1 MWVTDGGNNRANWS
15 NAHYDQLIREA
26 SETADSAK
34 RFECFQKAEAI
45 LMKELPILPIYFYRS
60 KSLIQ
65 PSVKG
70 WNPTLLDHHPY
81 KHIYLE
87 APTGE

>member
-1 MWVTDGGNNRANWS
+1 M
-15 NAHYDQLIREA
+15 DQTQRLELFER
-26 SETADSAK
+26 SET
-34 RFECFQKAEAI
+34 I
-45 LMKELPILPIYFYRS
+45 LMNELPIIPLLFLPS

-70 WNPTLLDHHPY
+70 WKPSILDHHPY

-87 APTGE
+87 TP